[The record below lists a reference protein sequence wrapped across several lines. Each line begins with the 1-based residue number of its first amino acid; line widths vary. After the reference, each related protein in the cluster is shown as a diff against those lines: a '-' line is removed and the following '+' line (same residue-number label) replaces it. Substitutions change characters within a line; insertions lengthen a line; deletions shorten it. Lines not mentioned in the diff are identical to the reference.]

1 MSSSLADRHRRHQP
15 AARVEPGA
23 ATTASSSSWSGSAS
37 AMMPSVLEPERRDE
51 EKHRL
56 NGGGGTS
63 PPQLAETN
71 TESTEAAEDWLLDE
85 LDQMSV
91 RTQTLEEIMA
101 EKNTDFEFPDNDD
114 ELLYLLND
122 GGGGGGA
129 VSSAGGDG
137 ASGALPAGNGA
148 DTPSSL
154 ALTTAGPPIVPM
166 GRYGATATELPN
178 AYQLDSPLLIQ
189 RADAI
194 SHQIASV
201 HERPPSGG
209 RPTVLCVGR
218 QLIAVGTARGLCLL
232 FERGTQRLRRFIQAE
247 KAFGSISCLD
257 FSLDSQQQ
265 RICAGFSSGALTVF
279 DCARG
284 RVLFSGDDL
293 IQPGRAVLHVKYISN
308 FALLIVDSGGNVYEF
323 HERQQQH
330 QGKVKGRKRGGGG
343 VRCLFAGCKGE
354 VTNICFV
361 HTDDVELLVLATFHQ
376 VLLLST
382 KRRGAPVGQLR
393 LHGSPLHPPVID
405 WRERRIGMISGGHS
419 ANATAA
425 ASSLR
430 VGGDL
435 LFPLTGVV
443 FTEQPLLNLKWLDNW
458 ALLAVIGEA
467 GSEQLQLMEL
477 HHEQQKKGGQQRVLG
492 ASITAS
498 TDIGS
503 TVQLLYNSADFKGLA
518 TGQYVSEAMSK
529 LADSVC
535 LHSVSRHDGD
545 VDEQLH
551 LLGRNGVFGV
561 QLMDQAEQLQALVE
575 RHDFASALLYAVD
588 VCNGRVRD
596 RSRLGNFR
604 AQASHEVP
612 RLVTQLLDQTI
623 DGLDSGR
630 IDDLVVHYKRNI
642 YVLIRACIS
651 TSHFELLY
659 GTVYDQLQKDSLCR
673 PIFLELLEEFV
684 LERQLDRPP
693 PGLVNDYLAYLL
705 AEGQLPQFEQSVTR
719 LPVECMDLH
728 QVMTT
733 CLHNQ
738 LFDGLCHVMNNA
750 MRDYIGPLKEMCEH
764 MHHSVRKE
772 VLSDCDIAQ
781 GNKLLLYLSCCLAGR
796 AYPYGELPDE
806 HVAKTVPLET
816 YKFLVQLR
824 PKFVAGPPSSAGSTP
839 SPTTSKEVDDVDA
852 DATLEDA
859 ANCIASGNNL
869 IRGNAVIANRHRSAV
884 AVAGGCVRRSA
895 VADLRFPHLQLLL
908 KLDPQQFLN
917 VLNTCADA
925 PVFAN
930 VEGRLKRLVDVLIA
944 KCVEDEDER
953 NELGPLLIAF
963 VVGLLQ
969 KGSIPKDV
977 FIFTQLIKR
986 VLQRQF
992 MNVRAQKQAELHIVD
1007 FLRVVP
1013 EIDMDIVLDVAQKQP
1028 HIHICAYI
1036 FTLRKQYV
1044 QLLECCLGDAVD
1056 PKNVFHILADL
1067 LTNLREPGQL
1077 LELREFV
1084 RAQLG
1089 RLSTLD
1095 PQLTAHLVMAHLPE
1109 ILAEARSNPRKLP
1122 FQLVRHCFVLRRQQ
1136 GHRTL
1141 SGDDEE
1147 QDELFFDYLFED
1159 IIDEARALAESEKS
1173 DEATAALDN
1182 ELSDLLRYWLPLGAV
1197 TDHCLNV
1204 AMQQQ
1209 RPNDLLATISLLLV
1223 ARGHIQRAFEL
1234 IFLEGIERRD
1244 RQPPEER
1251 CIASLLELAAA
1262 HPAEAQHGDWLAKL
1276 FRHLLKA
1283 LPEATSIDA
1292 STVIEQQLIRP
1303 KTHLSRVLTAIIEQQ
1318 QHQHDDIS
1326 ESGKEKCSPA
1336 SVIVAELFNH
1346 SLFRHAP
1353 LHAFHRLVRQMLLW
1367 CEIRVLMERATCAC
1381 ARHELAEQFGRNLLG
1396 LGTRPAFAVHPEN
1409 AKSCC
1414 STTTPYASLS
1424 SFSAQDCC
1432 RPIAGPATPAA
1443 GHCLWCQR
1451 RIVKSFYLFPCGH
1464 TLHLECVEEQHQKPS
1479 SSSPTVAE
1487 TGAKTK
1493 RRHRCCPCS
1502 SSSAPLNWA
1511 NNASTKLLKGEQHQ
1525 HNNNSRGGGDE
1536 AVVDEESMASLPA
1549 SCDGAASNK
1558 KLANKPT
1565 TTAALL
1571 TGAGNGR
1578 SSNNEMDERR
1588 AASAVLRRLEHEFPL
1603 CTGPPPPAKT
1613 ANNAFHRFSLL

>member
-15 AARVEPGA
+15 ERVEPGA
-23 ATTASSSSWSGSAS
+23 ATTASSSWRGSAT
-37 AMMPSVLEPERRDE
+37 MPSVVEPVGDE

-56 NGGGGTS
+56 NGGTS
-63 PPQLAETN
+63 PPQPAETN
-71 TESTEAAEDWLLDE
+71 TESTDAEDWLLDE

-101 EKNTDFEFPDNDD
+101 EKDTDFAFPDNDD

-122 GGGGGGA
+122 GGGA
-129 VSSAGGDG
+129 VSSAGGGG
-137 ASGALPAGNGA
+137 AEGALPAGDGA
-148 DTPSSL
+148 DSSSL
-154 ALTTAGPPIVPM
+154 ALTTAVPPIVPM

-201 HERPPSGG
+201 HER
-209 RPTVLCVGR
+209 R

-232 FERGTQRLRRFIQAE
+232 FERGTQRLRP
-247 KAFGSISCLD
+247 FGSISCLD
-257 FSLDSQQQ
+257 FSLDTQQQ

-279 DCARG
+279 DCTRG

-323 HERQQQH
+323 HERQQRQSK
-330 QGKVKGRKRGGGG
+330 GKGRKRGGG

-405 WRERRIGMISGGHS
+405 WRERRIGMISGCHS

-425 ASSLR
+425 SSSSRRPAASLVRDLRLCIGRECEVRLYQIRQR

-458 ALLAVIGEA
+458 ALLAVVGEA
-467 GSEQLQLMEL
+467 GNEQLQLMEL
-477 HHEQQKKGGQQRVLG
+477 HYEQQKKGGQRVLG

-498 TDIGS
+498 TEIGS

-588 VCNGRVRD
+588 VCNGRARD
-596 RSRLGNFR
+596 RSRRGNFR

-612 RLVTQLLDQTI
+612 RLVTRLLDQTI

-659 GTVYDQLQKDSLCR
+659 GTLYDQLQKDSLCR

-684 LERQLDRPP
+684 LDGQLDRPP

-839 SPTTSKEVDDVDA
+839 SPTTSKEVDDVDE

-869 IRGNAVIANRHRSAV
+869 TRGNAVALPPAAIHNNRHRPAV
-884 AVAGGCVRRSA
+884 AVAGGHERRST

-992 MNVRAQKQAELHIVD
+992 MNHSHLCVHLHPSQA
-1007 FLRVVP
+1007 
-1013 EIDMDIVLDVAQKQP
+1013 
-1028 HIHICAYI
+1028 
-1036 FTLRKQYV
+1036 
-1044 QLLECCLGDAVD
+1044 
-1056 PKNVFHILADL
+1056 KNVFHILADL

-1077 LELREFV
+1077 LELREF
-1084 RAQLG
+1084 
-1089 RLSTLD
+1089 
-1095 PQLTAHLVMAHLPE
+1095 LTAHLVMAHLPE
-1109 ILAEARSNPRKLP
+1109 LLAEARSNPRKLP

-1159 IIDEARALAESEKS
+1159 IIDEARGLAESEKS
-1173 DEATAALDN
+1173 DEAIAMLDN
-1182 ELSDLLRYWLPLGAV
+1182 ELSDLLRYWLPLGSV

-1234 IFLEGIERRD
+1234 IFLEGIERKD

-1262 HPAEAQHGDWLAKL
+1262 HPAEARHGDWLAKL

-1283 LPEATSIDA
+1283 LPEATSIDDQSNE
-1292 STVIEQQLIRP
+1292 STVIQQQLIRP
-1303 KTHLSRVLTAIIEQQ
+1303 NSHLSRVLTAIIEQ

-1396 LGTRPAFAVHPEN
+1396 LGTRPAFAIHPEN

-1414 STTTPYASLS
+1414 STTTYSSLS
-1424 SFSAQDCC
+1424 SFSAQD
-1432 RPIAGPATPAA
+1432 RRPLPIAGPHAP

-1451 RIVKSFYLFPCGH
+1451 RIAKSFYLFPCGH
-1464 TLHLECVEEQHQKPS
+1464 TLHLECVEEQHQKPP
-1479 SSSPTVAE
+1479 PTVAE
-1487 TGAKTK
+1487 TAAKK
-1493 RRHRCCPCS
+1493 RHHRCCPCS
-1502 SSSAPLNWA
+1502 SAQNWA
-1511 NNASTKLLKGEQHQ
+1511 NNASTKLLKMEHH
-1525 HNNNSRGGGDE
+1525 HNNRGGDE
-1536 AVVDEESMASLPA
+1536 AVDEESMASLPA
-1549 SCDGAASNK
+1549 SCDGAANNR
-1558 KLANKPT
+1558 KLANEPT
-1565 TTAALL
+1565 TTTSL
-1571 TGAGNGR
+1571 TDAGNGR
-1578 SSNNEMDERR
+1578 SRNNEMDERR
-1588 AASAVLRRLEHEFPL
+1588 VASAVFRRLEHDYPL